1 MIGELPYR
9 LEVCGTAH
17 KIRTDFRAAL
27 TIFQA
32 LEDPELDDREKQL
45 AMLECLYEKPEKI
58 PSEFIEEALEK
69 ATWFLDCGDMPKR
82 TFKEK
87 TLDWEQ
93 DESMIFSAINKTAG
107 REVRL
112 GYMHWWTFLGYFAE
126 SGETLL
132 QTVMHLRQKMSKG
145 KTLEKWE
152 RDFVNEH
159 RELVMIRHKKT
170 AEEKAEDDF
179 VNSLFGQ

>member
-1 MIGELPYR
+1 MIGELPDC
-9 LEVCGTAH
+9 LEICGKAH

-58 PSEFIEEALEK
+58 PSEFIGEALEK
-69 ATWFLDCGDMPKR
+69 AAWFLDGGDMPKKS
-82 TFKEK
+82 TQIK

-93 DESMIFSAINKTAG
+93 DEHLIFSAVNKSAG
-107 REVRL
+107 FEVRN
-112 GYMHWWTFLGYFAE
+112 GYLHWWTFLGYFSE
-126 SGETLL
+126 CGETLL
-132 QTVMHLRQKMSKG
+132 STVINLRRKKAGG
-145 KTLEKWE
+145 KRLEKWE
-152 RDFVNEH
+152 REFIAEH
-159 RELVMIRHKKT
+159 SELINFRRKMTV
-170 AEEKAEDDF
+170 EEKAENDF

>member
-1 MIGELPYR
+1 MIGELPETLTIGGAEYP
-9 LEVCGTAH
+9 
-17 KIRTDFRAAL
+17 IRTDFRAAL

-45 AMLECLYEKPEKI
+45 AMLECLYDNPENI
-58 PSEFIEEALEK
+58 PDDSIGEALEK
-69 ATWFLDCGDMPKR
+69 AAWFLDGGDMPKK
-82 TFKEK
+82 TFHAK
-87 TLDWEQ
+87 TIDWEQ
-93 DESMIFSAINKTAG
+93 DESMIFSAVNKTAG
-107 REVRL
+107 REVRS

-159 RELVMIRHKKT
+159 RELVIIQHKKT
-170 AEEKAEDDF
+170 EEEKAEDDF

>member
-1 MIGELPYR
+1 MIGELPETLTIGGAEYP
-9 LEVCGTAH
+9 
-17 KIRTDFRAAL
+17 IRTDFRAAL

-45 AMLECLYEKPEKI
+45 AMLECLYDNPENI
-58 PSEFIEEALEK
+58 PDDSIGEALEK
-69 ATWFLDCGDMPKR
+69 AAWFLDGGDMPKK
-82 TFKEK
+82 TFHAK
-87 TLDWEQ
+87 TIDWEQ
-93 DESMIFSAINKTAG
+93 DESMIFSAVNKTAG
-107 REVRL
+107 REVRS

-159 RELVMIRHKKT
+159 RELVIIQHKKT
-170 AEEKAEDDF
+170 EEEKAEDDF
-179 VNSLFGQ
+179 VNSLFG